1 MSLTRPNAPAMHE
14 ATSDDGVGELV
25 RPIQVATERLRM
37 TIEQLGA
44 ERARAVADLR
54 RAVLHAGH
62 ECADERRPEVARLLY
77 WRYTEIPVG
86 DITVALGFRNQA
98 ELLAAVGP
106 VTSRASCIGC
116 STPLLAANRR
126 RLTEL
131 NKLAAEGPTPYGPK
145 PLCRWCEAERE
156 RAIYAEPPVEIYDDE
171 PDPWDEMPS

>member
-1 MSLTRPNAPAMHE
+1 MSLTRPDAPSMPE
-14 ATSDDGVGELV
+14 ATSSDGLGELV
-25 RPIQVATERLRM
+25 RPIHVATERLRT

-54 RAVLHAGH
+54 RAVLHVGH
-62 ECADERRPEVARLLY
+62 ECASERRPEVARLLY

-98 ELLAAVGP
+98 ELLAAAGP
-106 VTSRASCIGC
+106 VTSRASCIDC

-131 NKLAAEGPTPYGPK
+131 NKLAAEGPTPYGLK
-145 PLCRWCEAERE
+145 PLCRWCEAERD
-156 RAIYAEPPVEIYDDE
+156 RAVYEAPPDEIYEDE
-171 PDPWDEMPS
+171 AGPWDQKPS